1 MVQKENKLKKI
12 SYVISLVCN
21 ISKIVL
27 KVFVPF
33 IVIAMI
39 LSFYIIG
46 NIKEVDNKI
55 VFETANIKLTEE
67 NDIKIYDV
75 AVINID
81 EELTLNKIIDVLNNN
96 SNTKIIIYVESGLL
110 FLLISLILMIILLS
124 YTEKLFNNIK
134 NYNTPFAKENINLIK
149 NISYLFIA
157 LIMVSPISETLVNY
171 IFNLE
176 NQDNMFDVVSVLQ
189 ILIIYSMKY
198 IFEYGYN
205 LEGRKMIKNGK

>member
-1 MVQKENKLKKI
+1 MDLKENKLKKI
-12 SYVISLVCN
+12 SFLIAIICN
-21 ISKIVL
+21 IGKIVL

-33 IVIAMI
+33 IVIAML
-39 LSFYIIG
+39 LSFYII
-46 NIKEVDNKI
+46 NNTKLEDNKI
-55 VFETANIKLTEE
+55 VFETTNIKITKE

-75 AVINID
+75 AIANID
-81 EELTLNKIIDVLNNN
+81 EELTLNKIIDVLDNN

-110 FLLISLILMIILLS
+110 FLLISLILMIILLT

-134 NYNTPFAKENINLIK
+134 NYNTPFTKENINLIK
-149 NISYLFIA
+149 NISYLFIT
-157 LIMVSPISETLVNY
+157 LIIVSPISGMLVNY

-176 NQDNMFDVVSVLQ
+176 NQDNMFELVNVLQ

-205 LEGRKMIKNGK
+205 LEEKKLIKNGK